1 MLRSLLIAALALV
14 LIAGGPLVLP
24 DTADD
29 TTRSGPELAYDD
41 SRFERFND
49 VEVHHQVAGADGA
62 PAVLLS
68 HHFYGS
74 VPTWRHVMAD
84 LADDH
89 LVAAFDRP
97 GFGLTE
103 RKPRRD
109 WNGTNPYTRASAA
122 TIGWEL
128 LDHLDAREAVL
139 IGSSAGGTN
148 VLEMYARQPERVR
161 ALVLLSPAVTGDIG
175 PPNFLRPVLRGPQ
188 GRAVAPIIAQRL
200 ASDVSVE
207 RISSSW
213 AEPSRATEAD
223 AEPYQRMLRVEGWE
237 LGFWELINAE
247 PRPDL
252 REVVRRIDVPTLLV
266 TGDRDGVIAPRWNRR
281 TAEAIPGARFAVL
294 DDCGHTPQE
303 ECPDQLM
310 AVVRDFLADVE
321 G

>member
-1 MLRSLLIAALALV
+1 MRRAPIIAVLALAG
-14 LIAGGPLVLP
+14 IAGGPLVLP
-24 DTADD
+24 DTSDD

-49 VEVHHQVAGADGA
+49 IEVHHQVAGPSGA

-74 VPTWRHVMAD
+74 VPTWRHVMD
-84 LADDH
+84 ELGGDH
-89 LVAAFDRP
+89 LVTAFDRP

-103 RKPRRD
+103 RKPRAA
-109 WNGTNPYTRASAA
+109 WNGSNPYTRASAA

-128 LDHLDAREAVL
+128 LDHLGAERAVL
-139 IGSSAGGTN
+139 VGSSAGGTN
-148 VLEMYARQPERVR
+148 VLEMYARHPERVR
-161 ALVLLSPAVTGDIG
+161 ALVLVSPAITGDVG
-175 PPNFLRPVLRGPQ
+175 PPDFLRPVLRGPQ
-188 GRAVAPIIAQRL
+188 GRALAPFIAQRL
-200 ASDVSVE
+200 ASDIGIE

-213 AEPSRATEAD
+213 ADPSRATEAD

-252 REVVRRIDVPTLLV
+252 REVVRSIDVPTLLV
-266 TGDRDGVIAPRWNRR
+266 TGDRDPVIAPRWNRR
-281 TAEAIPGARFAVL
+281 TAAAIPGARFVEL
-294 DDCGHTPQE
+294 ENCGHTPQE
-303 ECPDQLM
+303 ECPEQLVE
-310 AVVRDFLADVE
+310 VVRDFLDDLD

>member
-1 MLRSLLIAALALV
+1 MPRPLLIALLALV

-24 DTADD
+24 DTTDD
-29 TTRSGPELAYDD
+29 TTRSGVELAYED
-41 SRFERFND
+41 SRFERFNGI
-49 VEVHHQVAGADGA
+49 EVHHRVAGPSDA

-74 VPTWRHVMAD
+74 VPTWRHVMDD
-84 LADDH
+84 LGDDH

-109 WNGTNPYTRASAA
+109 WNGDNPYTRASAA

-128 LDHLDAREAVL
+128 LDHLDVEEAVL
-139 IGSSAGGTN
+139 VGSSAGGTN
-148 VLEMYARQPERVR
+148 VLEMYARQPERVK
-161 ALVLLSPAVTGDIG
+161 ALVLLSPAITGDVG
-175 PPNFLRPVLRGPQ
+175 PPDFLRPVLRGPQ
-188 GRAVAPIIAQRL
+188 GRALAPRIAQRL

-213 AEPSRATEAD
+213 ADPSRATAAD
-223 AEPYQRMLRVEGWE
+223 AEPYQRMLRVRGWE

-252 REVVRRIDVPTLLV
+252 REVVRTIDVPTLLV
-266 TGDRDGVIAPRWNRR
+266 TGDRDRVIAPRWNRR

-303 ECPDQLM
+303 ECPDQLLE
-310 AVVRDFLADVE
+310 VVRDFLGDLD